1 MPVEDRAISDFPI
14 ALQLLNTALVLI
26 SNPVGQDEYDSYQAT
41 LTEIGRVILETQYTQ
56 DLGNVDVFDAIKNC
70 RTLSGTTNP
79 TSLQG
84 VDGQLYVKYTTS
96 GNTTT
101 VNGLYVKLSGAWAEI
116 STGGGGGDVGIECT
130 QAQYDAWEQAGTLL
144 ADTNYYITDGQ
155 SGGGVVIDDTTASLT
170 TVYSSDKVEDLLS
183 DKADTSTTYT
193 KTEVDTKL
201 SPITKKVSQ
210 NVYHTNG
217 TKIYLKRYGNVVQVE
232 VNESSTKTFS
242 AAWTDL
248 YTDTTYQTKAYINS
262 EFIGTAGQLYVP
274 IGLVNGNQLVLKIV
288 GNTGEIQ
295 IIANT
300 NSAIYPQG
308 SGVYTLA

>member
-26 SNPVGQDEYDSYQAT
+26 SNPVGQDEYDSYQTT

-79 TSLQG
+79 TALQG

-183 DKADTSTTYT
+183 
-193 KTEVDTKL
+193 EMPRELVL
-201 SPITKKVSQ
+201 SPNNYKFGSMTWTTSGSGIYYATIDLDNILPS
-210 NVYHTNG
+210 G
-217 TKIYLKRYGNVVQVE
+217 TKIVGITINGWNNIRPTDNIIPYIRTNRTFGLMSNVNTFADNNSAYG
-232 VNESSTKTFS
+232 FS
-242 AAWTDL
+242 
-248 YTDTTYQTKAYINS
+248 I
-262 EFIGTAGQLYVP
+262 LYV
-274 IGLVNGNQLVLKIV
+274 
-288 GNTGEIQ
+288 
-295 IIANT
+295 
-300 NSAIYPQG
+300 
-308 SGVYTLA
+308 